1 MVLDER
7 CSERHSPLDSNVEHS
22 IIDEIIKT
30 SKLDAAIIYPHLRA
44 TSELK
49 SQHPESTEK
58 FNKAASKAAFESR
71 ESPLSKLSKFN
82 ENQFSNKALQR
93 QVVDQVFK
101 KTASVANTKR
111 LNQDVVDESGLPSF
125 LLGTEQKVAE
135 ETEVDERRSDAP
147 SMRKET
153 VEIRQITNKSK
164 DKPHQQQEQKVETGQ
179 IDVEA
184 DTVEDSQEPLLELDP
199 QFLLTELY
207 NHNMKDILGFKNMQK
222 RTLTHLESILK
233 YQGVMKNDA
242 DLQKTIN
249 SIQVSKPEMKHKRQ
263 LSTNNSK
270 VFGINSHKKKVVFN
284 S

>member
-1 MVLDER
+1 M
-7 CSERHSPLDSNVEHS
+7 
-22 IIDEIIKT
+22 
-30 SKLDAAIIYPHLRA
+30 
-44 TSELK
+44 
-49 SQHPESTEK
+49 
-58 FNKAASKAAFESR
+58 
-71 ESPLSKLSKFN
+71 
-82 ENQFSNKALQR
+82 
-93 QVVDQVFK
+93 
-101 KTASVANTKR
+101 
-111 LNQDVVDESGLPSF
+111 NQDVVDESGLPSF